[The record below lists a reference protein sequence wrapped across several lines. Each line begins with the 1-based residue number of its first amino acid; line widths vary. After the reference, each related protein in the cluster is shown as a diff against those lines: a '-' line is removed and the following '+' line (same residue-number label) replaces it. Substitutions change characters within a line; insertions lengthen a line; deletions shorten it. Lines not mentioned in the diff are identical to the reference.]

1 MAELELIMANAHTK
15 TSGTF
20 IEAVKDSLAAAGRY
34 NFGDTMPPAAI
45 LWTDADGEW
54 RPIATRL
61 RALLPELL
69 TLGEYEPEQRT
80 GPAIWMRCVVDGT
93 LPLPSPLT
101 PLPCDGRGE
110 QKGAVP
116 ILYLPNVSRQLLR
129 SPEVCP
135 DELKPLVELQYRGA
149 IWTQLNGK
157 DGTVGG

>member
-69 TLGEYEPEQRT
+69 TLGEY
-80 GPAIWMRCVVDGT
+80 GPGQNRPSHLDALRRGRRVAVV
-93 LPLPSPLT
+93 LPPHPSPLRHT
-101 PLPCDGRGE
+101 HSTNRSH
-110 QKGAVP
+110 AVC
-116 ILYLPNVSRQLLR
+116 IQ
-129 SPEVCP
+129 C
-135 DELKPLVELQYRGA
+135 
-149 IWTQLNGK
+149 T
-157 DGTVGG
+157 